1 MVEWSISKNRVTT
14 AKKMWD
20 EKRCENSVWVNLW
33 QCWFRLCVTSHLY
46 WLFQFRGICPSWA
59 FNRKFC
65 HWILHGTK
73 QLSALSK
80 LRLRFGNDE
89 HPRHFC
95 VGVPRETNHHL
106 FHLRVLALF
115 VYFYQLGE
123 KAWTCTLYFLTFTEV
138 ARFEINVETYYF
150 CVPISL
156 LTGCDTNV
164 ALDSRL
170 SLGVWKLNLT
180 ALNT

>member
-80 LRLRFGNDE
+80 LRLRFYLVMTSTRVTFVWESPGKQITICSTWEYWLNSCTFISWE
-89 HPRHFC
+89 K
-95 VGVPRETNHHL
+95 PRE
-106 FHLRVLALF
+106 LAHF
-115 VYFYQLGE
+115 I
-123 KAWTCTLYFLTFTEV
+123 FL
-138 ARFEINVETYYF
+138 
-150 CVPISL
+150 
-156 LTGCDTNV
+156 
-164 ALDSRL
+164 L
-170 SLGVWKLNLT
+170 SLKLHDSKLMLKLIIFVCQFLYWR
-180 ALNT
+180 AVIQM